1 MKKAWRPVL
10 LSTALALLSAC
21 AQNGV
26 LPAFF
31 DGCPAD
37 SRERVEEAN
46 WEKARTIAIRI
57 RQNEFEPMV
66 FRLVQDRPYVLVI
79 DNKDESLHFFHAQKF
94 FRSIALAEVTSG
106 EQMFIG
112 GCTAAVAVEPQKSA
126 ELRFVAV
133 RNGRYDFEDNPF
145 LFSFVRLGSASG
157 SISIEP
163 EKIYYTK
170 SVIPRVPKPTTKT
183 PVAPVRTT
191 PLEEQ
196 PAEPGE
202 GLFGAPSPEEEQP
215 AEPGEGLFG
224 APSPEEEPAKPDEG
238 LFGAPSPEE
247 EPAEPD
253 EGLFGAPSPEEEPA
267 KPDEGLFGAPSPEEP
282 PAKPDGGLFGA
293 PPPDEPPAKSDE
305 GLFDTPI
312 KPPAAPEDRAPGK
325 PGEGLFG
332 APIGKPP
339 TAPG

>member
-202 GLFGAPSPEEEQP
+202 GLFGAPSPEEE
-215 AEPGEGLFG
+215 
-224 APSPEEEPAKPDEG
+224 PAKPDEG

-282 PAKPDGGLFGA
+282 PAKPDDGLFGA
-293 PPPDEPPAKSDE
+293 PPPEEPPAKSDE

>member
-202 GLFGAPSPEEEQP
+202 GLFGAPSPEEE
-215 AEPGEGLFG
+215 
-224 APSPEEEPAKPDEG
+224 
-238 LFGAPSPEE
+238 
-247 EPAEPD
+247 
-253 EGLFGAPSPEEEPA
+253 PA

-282 PAKPDGGLFGA
+282 PAKPDDGLFGA
-293 PPPDEPPAKSDE
+293 PPPEEPPAKSDE

>member
-202 GLFGAPSPEEEQP
+202 GLFGAPP
-215 AEPGEGLFG
+215 
-224 APSPEEEPAKPDEG
+224 
-238 LFGAPSPEE
+238 
-247 EPAEPD
+247 
-253 EGLFGAPSPEEEPA
+253 
-267 KPDEGLFGAPSPEEP
+267 PEEP
-282 PAKPDGGLFGA
+282 PAKPDDGLFGA
-293 PPPDEPPAKSDE
+293 PPPEEPPAKSDE

>member
-21 AQNGV
+21 AQDGV

-46 WEKARTIAIRI
+46 WEQARTISIRI

-66 FRLVQDRPYVLVI
+66 FRLVQDRPYVLII

-94 FRSIALAEVTSG
+94 FRSIALAKVTSG
-106 EQMFIG
+106 EQMFVG

-133 RNGRYDFEDNPF
+133 RDGRYDFEDNPF
-145 LFSFVRLGSASG
+145 LLSFVRLGSASG

-170 SVIPRVPKPTTKT
+170 SVIPRIPKPTTKT

-191 PLEEQ
+191 PLEEP

-202 GLFGAPSPEEEQP
+202 GLFGAPSPEEPP
-215 AEPGEGLFG
+215 AEPDDGLFG

-238 LFGAPSPEE
+238 LLGAPSPEE
-247 EPAEPD
+247 P
-253 EGLFGAPSPEEEPA
+253 PA

-282 PAKPDGGLFGA
+282 PAKPDDGLFGA
-293 PPPDEPPAKSDE
+293 PPPEEPPAKSDE

>member
-21 AQNGV
+21 AQDGV

-46 WEKARTIAIRI
+46 WEQARTISIRI

-66 FRLVQDRPYVLVI
+66 FRLVQDRPYVLII

-94 FRSIALAEVTSG
+94 FRSIALAKVTSG
-106 EQMFIG
+106 EQMFVG

-133 RNGRYDFEDNPF
+133 RDGRYDFEDNPF
-145 LFSFVRLGSASG
+145 LLSFVRLGSASG

-170 SVIPRVPKPTTKT
+170 SVIPRIPKPTTKT

-191 PLEEQ
+191 PLEEP

-202 GLFGAPSPEEEQP
+202 GLFGAPSPEEP
-215 AEPGEGLFG
+215 
-224 APSPEEEPAKPDEG
+224 
-238 LFGAPSPEE
+238 
-247 EPAEPD
+247 
-253 EGLFGAPSPEEEPA
+253 PA

-282 PAKPDGGLFGA
+282 PAKPDDGLFGA
-293 PPPDEPPAKSDE
+293 PPPEEPPAKSDE
-305 GLFDTPI
+305 GRFDTPI

>member
-21 AQNGV
+21 AQDGV

-46 WEKARTIAIRI
+46 WEQARTISIRI

-66 FRLVQDRPYVLVI
+66 FRLVQDRPYVLII

-94 FRSIALAEVTSG
+94 FRSIALAKVTSG
-106 EQMFIG
+106 EQMFVG

-133 RNGRYDFEDNPF
+133 RDGRYDFEDNPF
-145 LFSFVRLGSASG
+145 LLSFVRLGSASG

-170 SVIPRVPKPTTKT
+170 SVIPRIPKPTTKT

-191 PLEEQ
+191 PLEEP

-202 GLFGAPSPEEEQP
+202 GLFGAPSPEEPP

-224 APSPEEEPAKPDEG
+224 APSPEEP
-238 LFGAPSPEE
+238 
-247 EPAEPD
+247 PAEPD
-253 EGLFGAPSPEEEPA
+253 DGLFGAPSPEEEPA

-282 PAKPDGGLFGA
+282 PAKPDDGLFGA
-293 PPPDEPPAKSDE
+293 PPPEEPPAKSDE